1 VSEPDGGPA
10 AAQGRQQ
17 QPIRV
22 PCLHNPA
29 HHEIDFHL
37 SSGQFVWIDLEGPD
51 DDDLKKVSEHIKLHP
66 LTLEDARVFRQRPK
80 IEDYE
85 NYMYMVVFGVDPGTE
100 SGDSLL
106 REVHL
111 IISGD
116 AVVSLHRRP
125 NDALEDLRRR
135 YDDRQVRSEQFL
147 VYQIL
152 DAIIS
157 TFVPVLSR
165 IDEAIDD
172 IEESI
177 IARPREEDLRRIYS
191 MKRDLVAM
199 RRVVT
204 PMRDMFQRNA
214 DRLSQLQGLETDD
227 KLYFRDLYDN
237 LIRVSEIVD
246 AYRDLLSGATDLY
259 LSTVANRQGEVNR
272 QLTIIATIFLPLTF
286 FTGFFGQ
293 NFSLLVNHIINRDWS
308 FWVFGV
314 GLLVVSV
321 FGFWLFFRSKGWI
334 GKDATL
340 GTTPPSAAGDTP
352 PPSSAG
358 DTPPTPPAAVTPPQ

>member
-1 VSEPDGGPA
+1 VSEVDGGNA
-10 AAQGRQQ
+10 AAQDRHGRKS
-17 QPIRV
+17 IRV
-22 PCLHNPA
+22 PCLHNPGR
-29 HHEIDFHL
+29 HEIDFHL
-37 SSGQFVWIDLEGPD
+37 SSGKFVWIDLEGPSD
-51 DDDLKKVSEHIKLHP
+51 EDLNKVSEHIHLHP

-85 NYMYMVVFGVDPGTE
+85 NYMYMVVFGVDSGTE
-100 SGDSLL
+100 SGGPLL
-106 REVHL
+106 REVHI

-116 AVVSLHRRP
+116 AVISIHKRP
-125 NDALEDLRRR
+125 NEALDDLRER
-135 YDDRQVRSEQFL
+135 YNDRQVRSEQFL

-152 DAIIS
+152 DAVTS
-157 TFVPVLSR
+157 TFLPVLTR
-165 IDEAIDD
+165 IDDDIDD

-177 IARPREEDLRRIYS
+177 LDRPREADLRRIYS

-199 RRVVT
+199 RRVIT
-204 PMRDMFQRNA
+204 PMRDMFHRNA
-214 DRLSQLQGLETDD
+214 ERLSELPGLETDD

-237 LIRVSEIVD
+237 LIRVSEMVD

-272 QLTIIATIFLPLTF
+272 QLTIIATVFLPLTF

-314 GLLVVSV
+314 GLLVFSV
-321 FGFWLFFRSKGWI
+321 IGFWIFFRRKGWI
-334 GKDATL
+334 GPDASV
-340 GTTPPSAAGDTP
+340 GAEQSPPATAMSA
-352 PPSSAG
+352 SA
-358 DTPPTPPAAVTPPQ
+358 PPAAAPVPQD

>member
-1 VSEPDGGPA
+1 VSEEDGGQAAAHGPDG
-10 AAQGRQQ
+10 Q

-37 SSGQFVWIDLEGPD
+37 STGQFVWIDLEGPSD
-51 DDDLKKVSEHIKLHP
+51 ADLHKVSEHIPLHA
-66 LTLEDARVFRQRPK
+66 LTLEDARVFHQRPK

-85 NYMYMVVFGVDPGTE
+85 NYMYMVAFGVDPGTE
-100 SGDSLL
+100 SGEPLL

-116 AVVSLHRRP
+116 AVISIHRRP
-125 NDALEDLRRR
+125 NDALTDLRRR
-135 YDDRQVRSEQFL
+135 FNDRQVRSEQFL
-147 VYQIL
+147 VYRIL
-152 DAIIS
+152 DAITS

-165 IDEAIDD
+165 IDETIDD
-172 IEESI
+172 IEETI
-177 IARPREEDLRRIYS
+177 IERPREEDLRRIYS

-199 RRVVT
+199 RRVIS

-214 DRLSQLQGLETDD
+214 DRISELPGLETDD

-237 LIRVSEIVD
+237 LIRVSEMVD

-293 NFSLLVNHIINRDWS
+293 NFSLLTNHIINRDWS

-314 GLLVVSV
+314 GLLVFSV
-321 FGFWLFFRSKGWI
+321 VGFMVYFRRKGWL
-334 GKDATL
+334 GPDAT
-340 GTTPPSAAGDTP
+340 GG
-352 PPSSAG
+352 
-358 DTPPTPPAAVTPPQ
+358 TPPATATAPTSGPAGVRPPP